1 MLKEKMQNLN
11 QKITS
16 NLSNIEKRIQK
27 ACEQV
32 SKKRQDVKLIAVS
45 KRQQPERIQASL
57 NSGLRHFGENQVQ
70 EALTRWL
77 PIKPLYP
84 DLTLHLVGSLQSNK
98 AADAVRLFDVIHTID
113 REKIAKIVSSEM
125 KKQNK
130 RLNCFIQVNIGYEK
144 QKSGIDPKDAIEF
157 ANMCVNDYDLSIL
170 GFMCIPPAH
179 EDSSPYFGFLNKLAS
194 RAGFKSLSMG
204 MSSDF
209 EDAIRLGAT
218 HVRVGSAI
226 FGERTVKK

>member
-1 MLKEKMQNLN
+1 MFNIKKYNEINKFLKK
-11 QKITS
+11 TS
-16 NLSNIEKRIQK
+16 NSGKIVAI
-27 ACEQV
+27 
-32 SKKRQDVKLIAVS
+32 SKNHPVESILEAINCGVYV
-45 KRQQPERIQASL
+45 
-57 NSGLRHFGENQVQ
+57 FGENRVQ
-70 EALTRWL
+70 EAKNKFIE
-77 PIKPLYP
+77 IKQNYP
-84 DLTLHLVGSLQSNK
+84 NIELHLTGPLQSNK
-98 AADAVRLFDVIHTID
+98 VKSAIKLFDVFHTID